1 MEVKSRDGGREQTG
15 SSSSSGTIVSTTYCC
30 TSSGSGSHLSSS
42 SMDAAARHPS
52 FLLLDKDD
60 NVSWGET
67 QEAKMQH
74 IRSLVQEFVA
84 ASSSVNCSVRGS
96 DMGAPVVERWLTELG
111 VGWVLHLPSSASA
124 CELEHTSDVARTSW
138 IQALREIVDTVG
150 LTESLFPDDG
160 LVDLDMDMPSIF
172 EEQEEEE
179 EEGEEEAE
187 AVSSV
192 PDGQFQFAR
201 FIQETMLKML
211 SFVDVIVAM
220 AIDPNGNNGV
230 SALYQMLNVLLPVR
244 GALSEALSEMGEVSF
259 LPAPPSREVE
269 RLLRAKNGNA
279 RDAIWST
286 MERIRTLILLEGIQ
300 TPHGTS
306 DIHRVTRSVMGY
318 INFLLNNY
326 STLHPIVSE
335 TAGLVK
341 RVHQN
346 GGQQHL
352 DILAM
357 EIASCLEEELAKISE
372 SFPDQALLSKVERY
386 MERYL
391 QVSWAPLLTCLFDP
405 TPLCLFGYSLA
416 LPKFESELQ
425 KTYTTQKLWKVPDPE
440 LRTRLRTAIIDKIIP
455 VYTKYVEDNKT
466 PRPLLSFLV
475 LPTPEPKSPRS
486 ASSAIAPHHQAPDP
500 HSPPPDLR
508 LDGSQSATHSSSIGL
523 EDPEAN
529 QRPPASASQGAPQ
542 ELNPIPA
549 SPTEVNHEL
558 QERAWAL
565 LPDLARDLSKLKD
578 QRPCSDA
585 EARENRRRGLGSLCT
600 AGRTRVG
607 LFAGLGTNKR
617 PWKWNLALQLYVEL
631 DREKIED
638 GGEQIKHIKSLIQQ
652 FFGAPSAS
660 HHSIIGGDV
669 SALERWFTELDVAW
683 VLHLDDGVGAPPNA
697 RVWIRSLD
705 VIIETFRYTARRS
718 FRNLAPSL

>member
-1 MEVKSRDGGREQTG
+1 MPSIFEEQQQEE
-15 SSSSSGTIVSTTYCC
+15 
-30 TSSGSGSHLSSS
+30 
-42 SMDAAARHPS
+42 
-52 FLLLDKDD
+52 
-60 NVSWGET
+60 GE
-67 QEAKMQH
+67 
-74 IRSLVQEFVA
+74 
-84 ASSSVNCSVRGS
+84 
-96 DMGAPVVERWLTELG
+96 
-111 VGWVLHLPSSASA
+111 
-124 CELEHTSDVARTSW
+124 
-138 IQALREIVDTVG
+138 
-150 LTESLFPDDG
+150 LFPDHG
-160 LVDLDMDMPSIF
+160 LVDLDLDMPSIF

-179 EEGEEEAE
+179 EGGEGEEEAE

-259 LPAPPSREVE
+259 LPAPPSWEVE

-306 DIHRVTRSVMGY
+306 DIHKTTRSVMGY

-346 GGQQHL
+346 GGHQHL
-352 DILAM
+352 DSMAM
-357 EIASCLEEELAKISE
+357 EITSCLEEELANISE
-372 SFPDQALLSKVERY
+372 SFPDQGLRFLFLLNNSDLMRERLQDNSLNSSIQARVAALLSKVERY

-425 KTYTTQKLWKVPDPE
+425 KTYTTQKSWKVPDPE

-455 VYTKYVEDNKT
+455 VYTKYVEDNKST
-466 PRPLLSFLV
+466 N
-475 LPTPEPKSPRS
+475 PKIS
-486 ASSAIAPHHQAPDP
+486 
-500 HSPPPDLR
+500 
-508 LDGSQSATHSSSIGL
+508 
-523 EDPEAN
+523 
-529 QRPPASASQGAPQ
+529 PQ
-542 ELNPIPA
+542 EL
-549 SPTEVNHEL
+549 EEML
-558 QERAWAL
+558 QE
-565 LPDLARDLSKLKD
+565 
-578 QRPCSDA
+578 
-585 EARENRRRGLGSLCT
+585 
-600 AGRTRVG
+600 
-607 LFAGLGTNKR
+607 LFEG
-617 PWKWNLALQLYVEL
+617 
-631 DREKIED
+631 
-638 GGEQIKHIKSLIQQ
+638 
-652 FFGAPSAS
+652 
-660 HHSIIGGDV
+660 
-669 SALERWFTELDVAW
+669 
-683 VLHLDDGVGAPPNA
+683 
-697 RVWIRSLD
+697 
-705 VIIETFRYTARRS
+705 
-718 FRNLAPSL
+718 